1 MEPPPNELLMSAGK
15 KNRNFFSTP
24 RNRNRKREK
33 KSTSKR
39 GRKMKR
45 ISHSDT
51 RTGIRG
57 RINAI
62 IEQHLTAV
70 QYPAFCVEEKRKAC
84 LKRKKRKDGIF
95 HEASRTC
102 KTTRDR
108 ERLGKGREFQYV
120 TCQGVSNPSPVGCLT
135 PLDHSEWNGK
145 RGRDLLRPSR
155 QQTRES
161 TSHCLLQAKKCWSRR
176 EGEEYTSWGC

>member
-33 KSTSKR
+33 NPPAR

-70 QYPAFCVEEKRKAC
+70 QYPAFCVEEKRKVC

-108 ERLGKGREFQYV
+108 ERLGK
-120 TCQGVSNPSPVGCLT
+120 
-135 PLDHSEWNGK
+135 
-145 RGRDLLRPSR
+145 
-155 QQTRES
+155 
-161 TSHCLLQAKKCWSRR
+161 RR
-176 EGEEYTSWGC
+176 EEERIPVRYVPRRLESLSCWLPNPP

>member
-15 KNRNFFSTP
+15 KTVTFSQHLETETE
-24 RNRNRKREK
+24 KEK

-108 ERLGKGREFQYV
+108 ERLGK
-120 TCQGVSNPSPVGCLT
+120 
-135 PLDHSEWNGK
+135 
-145 RGRDLLRPSR
+145 
-155 QQTRES
+155 
-161 TSHCLLQAKKCWSRR
+161 RR
-176 EGEEYTSWGC
+176 EEENSSTLRAKASRIPLLLAA

>member
-1 MEPPPNELLMSAGK
+1 
-15 KNRNFFSTP
+15 
-24 RNRNRKREK
+24 
-33 KSTSKR
+33 
-39 GRKMKR
+39 MKR

-70 QYPAFCVEEKRKAC
+70 QYPAFCVEEKRKVC

-108 ERLGKGREFQYV
+108 ERLGKRREEENSSTLRAKASRIPLLLAAYPPLTTVNGMENVGEIFCDRPDSRHANQQAIACCKPRNVGAGGREK
-120 TCQGVSNPSPVGCLT
+120 NI
-135 PLDHSEWNGK
+135 PLGAADAGRPGMT
-145 RGRDLLRPSR
+145 RGRRRGRRP
-155 QQTRES
+155 
-161 TSHCLLQAKKCWSRR
+161 CRR
-176 EGEEYTSWGC
+176 PRTEGAAPLPSWVEERR